1 MKIRTVALI
10 ATSLCLSAQ
19 AFAEVSLTTGA
30 GYANMAQLPEARS
43 QKTSAAISAK

>member
-30 GYANMAQLPEARS
+30 GYANMALS
-43 QKTSAAISAK
+43 LIHI